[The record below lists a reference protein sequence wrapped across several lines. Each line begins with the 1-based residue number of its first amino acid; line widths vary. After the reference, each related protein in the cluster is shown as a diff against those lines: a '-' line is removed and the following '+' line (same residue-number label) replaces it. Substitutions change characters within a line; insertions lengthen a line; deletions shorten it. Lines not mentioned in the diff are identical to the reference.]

1 MRRIVWRLVL
11 RLARVLSLVLLAAL
25 GAAVLIRFSPGYFT
39 DAREIDAVHAEG
51 ARTAVAVLQAEQGSL
66 PTLFGTQL
74 RSWMHGDLGHSRH
87 YDVPVAGLLWE
98 RAGVSANLLARGVLG
113 GWLVALFLALPLSAR
128 RSSRGEFLITAATAA
143 LLSVP
148 IGVLATLSL
157 LSNSGGPVLI
167 LAALIAVRDFKLLY
181 RLLDT
186 AWRAPHLL
194 HARALGISGMR
205 AARMH
210 LFPLFCKE
218 ISSLAMM
225 SLVVALSALVPV
237 EVIFDLPGIGQLAW
251 SAAMNRDL
259 PVLVAVTA
267 LLAACV
273 GLAGLFTI
281 EASSSG
287 SNMVPR
293 SKAITSSQTALE
305 AHVETGLSTKTSLE
319 RATCA

>member
-1 MRRIVWRLVL
+1 MRRVAWRFVL

-25 GAAVLIRFSPGYFT
+25 GAAVLTRFSPGYFT
-39 DAREIDAVHAEG
+39 DTREMDAFHAEG
-51 ARTAVAVLQAEQGSL
+51 ARNAVAVLEADQGSL

-74 RSWMHGDLGHSRH
+74 HSWMHGDLGRSRH
-87 YDVPVAGLLWE
+87 YDVPVSSLLRE
-98 RAGVSANLLARGVLG
+98 RAGVSANLLARGVLE
-113 GWLVALFLALPLSAR
+113 GWLTALVLALPLSAR
-128 RSSRGEFLITAATAA
+128 RSSRGELLISGATAA

-148 IGVLATLSL
+148 VGVLATLAL
-157 LSNSGGPVLI
+157 LSNTGGPVLI

-194 HARALGISGMR
+194 HARAGGISGVR
-205 AARMH
+205 AARVH
-210 LFPLFCKE
+210 LFPVFCRE
-218 ISSLAMM
+218 ISALAMM

-237 EVIFDLPGIGQLAW
+237 EVIFDLPGLGQLAW

-273 GLAGLFTI
+273 GVAGLFTATEVRAESDI
-281 EASSSG
+281 VSSSKP
-287 SNMVPR
+287 NAAQ
-293 SKAITSSQTALE
+293 KTALGT
-305 AHVETGLSTKTSLE
+305 ALPTSLSDDTSLE
-319 RATCA
+319 AATCA